1 MLQTDTNF
9 MKFNNKKNKK
19 KESIKTSNIFQNS
32 ETK

>member
-9 MKFNNKKNKK
+9 MKFNNKKIKK

-32 ETK
+32 ENK